1 MAFFKGSLKRIE
13 ILSKLSLF
21 LIAIALSVFLILLSD
36 NFMADISG
44 WFEKPNKED
53 FQDKSQLDKINGEMI
68 PIGKELKKAKEKVSN
83 LSISLNIA
91 NRKYRSEKKSFETW
105 LKARRTIGSPDED
118 SKVRDRGKKLDSLRA
133 IEDAWQ
139 TKIDAAKKEQKD
151 LFAHQRSLVSKQ
163 SRIRAQGDEKY
174 WAAYKIFSMKIFF
187 VRLAIILPIMILAFI
202 LLAKFK
208 ASKFKPLIW
217 GFTLYAVYAFFFG
230 LVPYLPSF
238 GGYIRY
244 AIGVLLTLSIGYYV
258 IKRLTVFTAR
268 KKAELEGSREGRLKN
283 IKHET
288 AIKAYKSHS
297 CPSCERDFL
306 SNKWLPKSKK
316 LLTPVLEEEAPSFCH
331 HCGLELFDQCSKCN
345 HRNFIH
351 FPYCSSCGETLNA

>member
-1 MAFFKGSLKRIE
+1 MAFFKGSLKRVE

-21 LIAIALSVFLILLSD
+21 LIAMALSVFLILLSD
-36 NFMADISG
+36 NFMEDIPH
-44 WFEKPNKED
+44 WFKKPIRKE
-53 FQDKSQLDKINGEMI
+53 FQDKPQLDKINGEMI
-68 PIGKELKKAKEKVSN
+68 PIGKKLKKADEKVSN

-91 NRKYRSEKKSFETW
+91 NRKYQSEKKSFETW
-105 LKARRTIGSPDED
+105 LKARRTIGSPNED
-118 SKVRDRGKKLDSLRA
+118 SKVRDRGKQLDSLRV

-139 TKIDAAKKEQKD
+139 AKIDAVKKEQKG
-151 LFAHQRSLVSKQ
+151 LVAHQRSLVSKR
-163 SRIRAQGDEKY
+163 SRTRAKGNEKY
-174 WAAYKIFSMKIFF
+174 QTAYRTFSIKIFF

-217 GFTLYAVYAFFFG
+217 GFTIYAIYAFFFG

-268 KKAELEGSREGRLKN
+268 KKAELEESREGRLKK
-283 IKHET
+283 IKHGT
-288 AIKAYKSHS
+288 AIKAYNSHS

-316 LLTPVLEEEAPSFCH
+316 LQTVVLEDEAPSFCH
-331 HCGLELFDQCSKCN
+331 HCGLQIFDTCAKCN